1 MINTNFETSPKVY
14 ARIGGLAYLIIIV
27 AGAMG
32 EIFIRSK
39 IIVSGNDIATTENIA
54 ASPLLWRI
62 GIFGDLVMHVFDLVL
77 GVVYYMLFKRVNK
90 TLALLSLLFGLI

>member
-1 MINTNFETSPKVY
+1 MANRRFETSPQVY

-39 IIVSGNDIATTENIA
+39 I
-54 ASPLLWRI
+54 
-62 GIFGDLVMHVFDLVL
+62 
-77 GVVYYMLFKRVNK
+77 
-90 TLALLSLLFGLI
+90 